1 MQAELLEGVSEQT
14 RQRILEAAHD
24 ESFAKGDFMFRLGE
38 PARHFYILGE
48 GRVRLTLGQG
58 ERVTYVASS
67 PSELIGWSSLVDNES
82 YTASAE
88 CLVPVK
94 VLKIE
99 KAQLDE
105 VLLRD
110 RASGMAFYKNLA
122 AIIGRRLIKC
132 YQATLMVYGSRE
144 AKGIAD

>member
-1 MQAELLEGVSEQT
+1 MQAELFEGVSEQT
-14 RQRILEAAHD
+14 RQRILETARD

-58 ERVTYVASS
+58 ERLTYVASS

-99 KAQLDE
+99 KSA
-105 VLLRD
+105 
-110 RASGMAFYKNLA
+110 
-122 AIIGRRLIKC
+122 IGRGVI
-132 YQATLMVYGSRE
+132 AGSRQRHGVLQ
-144 AKGIAD
+144 KPRRDHRPPADQVLSGHAPGVRKPGG

>member
-1 MQAELLEGVSEQT
+1 MQAELFEGVSEQT
-14 RQRILEAAHD
+14 RQRILETARD

-58 ERVTYVASS
+58 ERLAYVASS

-99 KAQLDE
+99 KTQLDE

-110 RASGMAFYKNLA
+110 RDSGMAFYKNLA

-132 YQATLMVYGSRE
+132 YQAMLLVYGSRE
-144 AKGIAD
+144 ARRIAD

>member
-1 MQAELLEGVSEQT
+1 MQAELLEGVSETNAPADPGSRT
-14 RQRILEAAHD
+14 RRIVC
-24 ESFAKGDFMFRLGE
+24 KGRFHVPPGE

-58 ERVTYVASS
+58 ERLTYVASS

-132 YQATLMVYGSRE
+132 YQATLLVYGSRE